1 MNGTVKTHLWTG
13 NLTIAIALHATY
25 SVRSTMSAGIGTL
38 SRIQEP
44 LAVCYEDFNEGAVLE
59 ALVLRLI

>member
-25 SVRSTMSAGIGTL
+25 SVRSTMSAGIGTHPWM
-38 SRIQEP
+38 QQP
-44 LAVCYEDFNEGAVLE
+44 VAVRCKDFNEGAVLE